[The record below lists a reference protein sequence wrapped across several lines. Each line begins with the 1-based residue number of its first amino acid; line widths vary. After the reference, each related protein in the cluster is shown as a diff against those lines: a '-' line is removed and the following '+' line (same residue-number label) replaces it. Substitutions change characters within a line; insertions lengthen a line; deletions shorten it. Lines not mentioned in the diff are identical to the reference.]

1 MLLEREDLKGTE
13 GICMLVTERIRVLG
27 QEIEALG
34 GNTVISEGPQLNMI
48 RQYNIQEKRDYKK
61 LEYGLE
67 VRWEVIQDDRALRM
81 VTEVTVEALWK
92 KPWFSPHCLSFRFW

>member
-1 MLLEREDLKGTE
+1 
-13 GICMLVTERIRVLG
+13 MLVTERIRVLG

-67 VRWEVIQDDRALRM
+67 VR
-81 VTEVTVEALWK
+81 
-92 KPWFSPHCLSFRFW
+92 